1 MADVL
6 ACDEIL
12 ERSTSNYGKRKRGE
26 EDPTSRLIVERRANA
41 ALAAELAAK
50 ALDALVALDALEEE
64 FQGDG
69 DDDALFVDR
78 EERHFLQDAQ
88 RVANDIRERALDYVG
103 ERPPNS
109 P

>member
-6 ACDEIL
+6 GCDEIL
-12 ERSTSNYGKRKRGE
+12 EPSTTHGKRKRDE
-26 EDPTSRLIVERRANA
+26 ENATSRLITERRANA

-64 FQGDG
+64 FQGDD

-88 RVANDIRERALDYVG
+88 RVANDIRERALDYVS
-103 ERPPNS
+103 ERPRL
-109 P
+109 